1 MIYSFSNSSQV
12 SPIQVAPKK
21 RGMTIIC
28 NEKNE
33 LIPSRT
39 ITRMRMCINY
49 KKLNQATRKDHFPL
63 PFVDQ
68 MLERLTI
75 QEYYCFLNG
84 YTGYNQ
90 IVMHPQY

>member
-1 MIYSFSNSSQV
+1 
-12 SPIQVAPKK
+12 
-21 RGMTIIC
+21 MTIIC